1 MEVLSFIDMGIKVEN
16 AISGL
21 YESAAAAA
29 AVSAPDLVSELKA
42 RAREEIGHANALK
55 MARNYAAAMPDL
67 FSVRSIDVSDI
78 GSGLEESAGAM
89 VSIPSGT
96 CLKPLLEFLL
106 DMEKRF
112 ERLHLSASVAI
123 KDDSL
128 KSLFLSLS
136 KGDCDH
142 IASLTKILADLA

>member
-21 YESAAAAA
+21 YESAAEAAS
-29 AVSAPDLVSELKA
+29 VSAPDLVSELKA
-42 RAREEIGHANALK
+42 LAREEIGHANALK
-55 MARNYAAAMPDL
+55 MARNYASAMPDL
-67 FSVRSIDVSDI
+67 FSVRSIDVRGI
-78 GSGLEESAGAM
+78 GIGLEEGASAM
-89 VSIPSGT
+89 LSIPSGKG
-96 CLKPLLEFLL
+96 LKPLLEFLL